1 MLHEELPPIQDNRH
15 IYSVS
20 ELNQLAKELLE
31 TSLPNLWLE
40 GEISNLAQPSSGHI
54 YLTIKDKTAQL
65 RAAMFKGR
73 NRTLNFKP
81 ANGLQVLVKGRLSIY
96 APRGDYQLIID
107 DMEEAGLG
115 ALQRAYEQLKTKLQQ
130 EGLFD
135 DHLKQPLPPHPQVIG
150 VITSPTGAAIQDIL
164 SVLGRRFPLTR
175 IIVYPAAVQ
184 GAEAPEQLRKALA
197 RANERNE
204 CDVLILGRGGGSLED
219 LWAFND
225 EALARD
231 IAASALPIVSAVGHQ
246 IDFTIADFVA
256 DARAPTPS
264 AAAELLSQ
272 DQDELLATLQGF
284 QNGFSSLILQR
295 IKNAQQQLAWLSK
308 QLKHPGKRLEEHAQ
322 RLDELEQRLITSI
335 RLMLHSKTQDLKTA
349 SANLR
354 GATPGHKIA
363 AFKIAVANLNLQLQ
377 RQLQQQ
383 LKDRQLQ
390 MAHLAQRLDTV
401 SPLATLS
408 RGYAIA
414 QTDAGHVIQNATSVS
429 VGDQIHVKVAKGEI
443 QARVI
448 GATAAKLGS

>member
-1 MLHEELPPIQDNRH
+1 MLHEDLPSVQDNRH
-15 IYSVS
+15 IFSVS

-54 YLTIKDKTAQL
+54 YLTLKDKTAQL

-115 ALQRAYEQLKTKLQQ
+115 ALQRAYEQLKAKLQR

-135 DHLKQPLPPHPQVIG
+135 EHLKKPLPAHPQVIG

-164 SVLGRRFPLTR
+164 SVLARRFPLTS
-175 IIVYPAAVQ
+175 IIIYPAAVQ

-197 RANERNE
+197 RANSRSE
-204 CDVLILGRGGGSLED
+204 CDVLIMGRGGGSLED

-256 DARAPTPS
+256 DVRAPTPS

-272 DQDELLATLQGF
+272 DQDELLSTLQSF
-284 QNGFSSLILQR
+284 ETGFSSLILQH
-295 IKNAQQQLAWLSK
+295 IKNAHQQLTWLSK

-335 RLMLHSKTQDLKTA
+335 RQTLHSKAQDLKA
-349 SANLR
+349 GDAKLR
-354 GATPGHKIA
+354 GATPSHKIT
-363 AFKIAVANLNLQLQ
+363 AFKTAITNLNLQLQ

-383 LKDRQLQ
+383 LKDRQLH

-414 QTDAGHVIQNATSVS
+414 QTDTGHVIQDASSVS
-429 VGDQIHVKVAKGEI
+429 VGDQINVRVAKGEV
-443 QARVI
+443 QARV
-448 GATAAKLGS
+448 TSTTPGS